1 METIF
6 LDWYWKFRLALM
18 VITLYFRSV
27 ILPGRRGMQLATTTF
42 IIMDSPSIYVSEL
55 THEEHLAAERALATL
70 IQHRGEL
77 K

>member
-1 METIF
+1 
-6 LDWYWKFRLALM
+6 
-18 VITLYFRSV
+18 
-27 ILPGRRGMQLATTTF
+27 MQLATTTF

>member
-1 METIF
+1 M
-6 LDWYWKFRLALM
+6 RLNYKVL
-18 VITLYFRSV
+18 RS
-27 ILPGRRGMQLATTTF
+27 LAA
-42 IIMDSPSIYVSEL
+42 IYVSEL